1 MVTELEVKAYNGIR
15 SNPSVANCSICFW
28 VDKEKN
34 TYLCFF
40 VHYIDRQWLPHTILL
55 KFQCL
60 ASDPIDTFIKELGNM
75 LKSNFVAI
83 SQRNLCDTD
92 EPDLSFS
99 DSQTQN
105 LSQSSKLGSGH
116 FSSSFS
122 LLQSSRFAPDLICSF
137 VIAPTHE
144 LLPTSRDVCDSHECF
159 LFR

>member
-1 MVTELEVKAYNGIR
+1 MSPCHFNAFCLQVYIFYREKLPRLYDGMVTELEVKAYNGIR

-60 ASDPIDTFIKELGNM
+60 ASNPIDTFNKELGNM

-92 EPDLSFS
+92 EPD
-99 DSQTQN
+99 
-105 LSQSSKLGSGH
+105 
-116 FSSSFS
+116 
-122 LLQSSRFAPDLICSF
+122 
-137 VIAPTHE
+137 
-144 LLPTSRDVCDSHECF
+144 
-159 LFR
+159 